1 MKTKIAILTKAESS
15 PEKDMFVAAIKQS
28 DDFGVCIVNSGKDV
42 PQDCKNLI
50 VFGGDG
56 IGEEKTKNMH
66 VHFSKIMYG
75 AKGEIKHLTFAD
87 NIYGPEFEPLCEVIV
102 KNNLTPHVLSE
113 SAGTQ
118 MFDSLYMKEKYES
131 MMQN

>member
-56 IGEEKTKNMH
+56 TVLEAVKN
-66 VHFSKIMYG
+66 VG
-75 AKGEIKHLTFAD
+75 D
-87 NIYGPEFEPLCEVIV
+87 DVIV
-102 KNNLTPHVLSE
+102 TGINGGNLGFL
-113 SAGTQ
+113 TQ
-118 MFDSLYMKEKYES
+118 FEKDCAIEDILNAIKDSKFDKRMTLEV
-131 MMQN
+131 NCDD

>member
-15 PEKDMFVAAIKQS
+15 PEKDTFVAAIKQS

-56 IGEEKTKNMH
+56 TVLEAVKN
-66 VHFSKIMYG
+66 VG
-75 AKGEIKHLTFAD
+75 D
-87 NIYGPEFEPLCEVIV
+87 DVIV
-102 KNNLTPHVLSE
+102 TGINSGNLNIRDEYRKRYARKRLRNRRY
-113 SAGTQ
+113 TQ
-118 MFDSLYMKEKYES
+118 RDKRR
-131 MMQN
+131 

>member
-1 MKTKIAILTKAESS
+1 MCGIIGYIGKSEATGLLVKGLKSLEYRGYDSSGIAVLNKNGLEI
-15 PEKDMFVAAIKQS
+15 IK
-28 DDFGVCIVNSGKDV
+28 
-42 PQDCKNLI
+42 
-50 VFGGDG
+50 
-56 IGEEKTKNMH
+56 
-66 VHFSKIMYG
+66 

-87 NIYGPEFEPLCEVIV
+87 NVYGPEFEPFCEVIV